1 MDFKPKKERR
11 EIWGI
16 IFLCL
21 LAFVFVSFISYHP
34 LDPSLNSVASTQ
46 EVHNLAGLVGSYTS
60 DILFQTFGLSA
71 FALLFPLFLIIMSCF
86 FPNSITR
93 KGVKFLGFFL
103 LLIFSSSLFS
113 LIFKT
118 ITYHNQNLLAGGM
131 TGHLVTSFLLP
142 FLNPVGT
149 YILMLG
155 GFFIT
160 LVLALNLSFISVLKS
175 LGLGSLKL
183 LSIFSIFKSFKLPKF
198 KKPSFSLSAPLIT
211 QAQITKP
218 SKKDVVYADEPI
230 LIDDFEEDPIIDRT
244 KPPPLPRATPHVSAG
259 IEFADDPIPQPPP
272 VIVAPSASHKPSVKK
287 KDFSQRFSIDFLK
300 PQGNFKLP
308 KIDLLSDPPQENLT
322 IDKETLFKNSK
333 ILEQKLRDF
342 NIEGR
347 VVEVRPGP
355 VITVYEFEPAPG
367 VKVSKIVNLA
377 DDLALALSAMSVR
390 IIAPIPG
397 KSVVGIELPNEN
409 RNLVTLKDILQ
420 NNEFKSTKYRL
431 PIALGK
437 SISGDPIIGD
447 LARMPH
453 LLVAGA
459 TGSGKSVF
467 LNAVISSLLFRYTPN
482 DLRFLM
488 IDPKMLELS
497 MYENVPHLLLPVVT
511 DPKKAALALKWAVQ
525 EMDRRYTLMSKFYVR
540 NIDSF
545 NKKIEE
551 SSPEELDLIV
561 KSRVEEMDPDD
572 MMDSDEPESI
582 HKLPFVV
589 IVIDEL
595 ADLMMVASKDVEISI
610 ARLAQMA
617 RAAGIHLIVAT
628 QRPSVDVLT
637 GLIKANFPCRIAFQV
652 ASKVDSRTILDSMGA
667 EKLLGNGD
675 MLYSPPGTSK
685 IKRIHGA
692 YISDQ
697 DVKGLVEFLK
707 NQGEPEY
714 DVSILTKK
722 LETDD
727 GEFFDG
733 DDDMYQEAIELVS
746 KCRYASISMIQR
758 RLRIGY
764 NRAARMIEQMES
776 EGIVGPADGAKP
788 REVLIKSPD

>member
-183 LSIFSIFKSFKLPKF
+183 LSIFSIFKSFRLPKF

-244 KPPPLPRATPHVSAG
+244 KPPPLPRETHPASSG

-272 VIVAPSASHKPSVKK
+272 VIVAPSTSHKPSVKK

-308 KIDLLSDPPQENLT
+308 KIDILSDPPQENLT

-355 VITVYEFEPAPG
+355 VITVYEFEPAAG
-367 VKVSKIVNLA
+367 VKVSKIVNLS
-377 DDLALALSAMSVR
+377 DDLSLALSALSVR
-390 IIAPIPG
+390 IVAPIPG
-397 KSVVGIELPNEN
+397 KSVVGIELPND
-409 RNLVTLKDILQ
+409 RRQLVALKEILL
-420 NNEFKSTKYRL
+420 NNEFKSLKYRL
-431 PIALGK
+431 PLALGK
-437 SISGDPIIGD
+437 TISGDPMISD

-467 LNAVISSLLFRYTPN
+467 INSIICSFLFRYTP
-482 DLRFLM
+482 DQLRFLF

-497 MYENVPHLLLPVVT
+497 LYENIPHLLLPVVT
-511 DPKKAALALKWAVQ
+511 DPKKAALALKWAVE
-525 EMDRRYTLMSKFYVR
+525 EMDRRYLLMTKFGVR
-540 NIDSF
+540 NIDSY
-545 NKKIEE
+545 NKKLEDTSEE
-551 SSPEELDLIV
+551 DLELMWKQFSPEGEVDKPINI
-561 KSRVEEMDPDD
+561 PD
-572 MMDSDEPESI
+572 
-582 HKLPFVV
+582 KLPY
-589 IVIDEL
+589 IIIIIDEL
-595 ADLMMVASKDVEISI
+595 ADLMMVASKDVELSV

-617 RAAGIHLIVAT
+617 RASGIHLLLAT

-637 GLIKANFPCRIAFQV
+637 GLIKANFPARISFQV
-652 ASKVDSRTILDSMGA
+652 SSKIDSRTILDCSGA
-667 EKLLGNGD
+667 EKLLGSGD
-675 MLYSPPGTSK
+675 MLFLPPGTARVV
-685 IKRIHGA
+685 RIHGA
-692 YISDQ
+692 YVADQ
-697 DVKGLVEFLK
+697 DIKQLVYFLRGQGKPQYNEEILEKRYDESDVEFDEEDTELY
-707 NQGEPEY
+707 E
-714 DVSILTKK
+714 
-722 LETDD
+722 
-727 GEFFDG
+727 
-733 DDDMYQEAIELVS
+733 EAVELVRQ
-746 KCRYASISMIQR
+746 CRFASISMIQR

-764 NRAARMIEQMES
+764 NRAARMIEQMEG

-788 REVLIKSPD
+788 REVLIRKE

>member
-34 LDPSLNSVASTQ
+34 LDPSLNSVSSTQ

-71 FALLFPLFLIIMSCF
+71 FALLFPLLIITISCF
-86 FPNSITR
+86 FPNAIAR
-93 KGVKFLGFFL
+93 KSVKFLGFFL
-103 LLIFSSSLFS
+103 LLIFSTSLFS

-118 ITYHNQNLLAGGM
+118 ISYHNQNLLAGGLM
-131 TGHLVTSFLLP
+131 GHLVTSFLLP
-142 FLNPVGT
+142 YFNPVGT

-160 LVLALNLSFISVLKS
+160 LVLALNLSFISVLKF
-175 LGLGSLKL
+175 LGFGSLRL
-183 LSIFSIFKSFKLPKF
+183 LSLFSIFKFFRLPRF
-198 KKPSFSLSAPLIT
+198 KKPSFPTFSTPVIA
-211 QAQITKP
+211 QAQVASFPKRDI
-218 SKKDVVYADEPI
+218 VYTDEPI
-230 LIDDFEEDPIIDRT
+230 LIDDFEEDPIIDKT
-244 KPPPLPRATPHVSAG
+244 KPPPFPRTTPSSGG
-259 IEFADDPIPQPPP
+259 IEFADEPIPQPPP
-272 VIVAPSASHKPSVKK
+272 VIVAPSASAKPPVKK

-308 KIDLLSDPPQENLT
+308 KLDLLSDPPQENLT

-367 VKVSKIVNLA
+367 IKVSKIVNLA
-377 DDLALALSAMSVR
+377 DDLSLALSALSVR
-390 IIAPIPG
+390 IVAPIPG
-397 KSVVGIELPNEN
+397 KSVVGIELPND
-409 RNLVTLKDILQ
+409 RRQLVTLKEILL
-420 NNEFKSTKYRL
+420 NNEFKSLKYRL
-431 PIALGK
+431 PLALGK
-437 SISGDPIIGD
+437 TISGDPMISD

-467 LNAVISSLLFRYTPN
+467 INSIICSFLFRYTP
-482 DLRFLM
+482 DQLRFLF

-497 MYENVPHLLLPVVT
+497 LYENIPHLLLPVVT
-511 DPKKAALALKWAVQ
+511 DPKKAARALKWAVE
-525 EMDRRYTLMSKFYVR
+525 EMDRRYLLMTKFGVR
-540 NIDSF
+540 NIDSY
-545 NKKIEE
+545 NKKLEDT
-551 SSPEELDLIV
+551 PEEDLELLW
-561 KSRVEEMDPDD
+561 KQSSSEEEGARSIELPD
-572 MMDSDEPESI
+572 
-582 HKLPFVV
+582 KLPY
-589 IVIDEL
+589 IIIIIDEL
-595 ADLMMVASKDVEISI
+595 ADLMMVASKDVELSV

-617 RAAGIHLIVAT
+617 RASGIHLLLAT

-637 GLIKANFPCRIAFQV
+637 GLIKANFPARISFQV
-652 ASKVDSRTILDSMGA
+652 SSKIDSRTILDCSGA
-667 EKLLGNGD
+667 EKLLGSGD
-675 MLYSPPGTSK
+675 MLFLPPGTARVV
-685 IKRIHGA
+685 RIHGA
-692 YISDQ
+692 YVADQ
-697 DVKGLVEFLK
+697 DIKQLVYFLRGQGKPQYNEEILEKRYDESDVEFDEEDTELY
-707 NQGEPEY
+707 E
-714 DVSILTKK
+714 
-722 LETDD
+722 
-727 GEFFDG
+727 
-733 DDDMYQEAIELVS
+733 EAVELVRQ
-746 KCRYASISMIQR
+746 CRFASISMIQR

-764 NRAARMIEQMES
+764 NRAARMIEQMEV

-788 REVLIKSPD
+788 REVLIRKE